1 MKWFRRKK
9 EPQKERYIVT
19 TISYYD
25 PLAAQRLMVIQDML
39 AGREIEPDDPRMKAF
54 DDPYWAGN
62 GKYDPQ
68 NPDNGIDGG
77 QYGPQKGNYSLFSK
91 LQARYEDPFLQMER
105 EIDAME
111 GMADRLMSYDPIGE
125 MDDAIETMEA
135 GIECLIRQT
144 EEAYRNPV
152 IPPHARLLHY
162 SVGIEE
168 RNRQNG

>member
-1 MKWFRRKK
+1 MRCFRRKK
-9 EPQKERYIVT
+9 EQPKERYITT

-54 DDPYWAGN
+54 EDPYWAGKAN
-62 GKYDPQ
+62 YDPQ
-68 NPDNGIDGG
+68 NPDNATDGG
-77 QYGPQKGNYSLFSK
+77 QYGPQKGNYDPFSEP
-91 LQARYEDPFLQMER
+91 QARYEDPFLQMESQ
-105 EIDAME
+105 IDAME
-111 GMADRLMSYDPIGE
+111 KMADRLMSYDPIRE